1 MDDNLETQVCM
12 LESHMDGMIERAKKN
27 EEVLK
32 RFQDL
37 DMRLLSLNSLREL
50 VEHIHDDAKL
60 VFKLTSI
67 SLVLA
72 DGDGEIQR
80 FLAEDGFKFEDF
92 SSVILLS
99 DVALFKARLGLSPS
113 VLLGEAEQVLP
124 EAFWPSAIPMPKT
137 VAIIPLLRR
146 GVYLGCMV
154 FGSEDDVRFQLGM
167 ATYFLDRLGKVLSVC
182 MENTLNYEQ
191 LRRSSLFDTL
201 TGINNRL
208 FFEQRIDEELLRSI
222 RTGDSLSCLFIDIDW
237 FKKVN
242 DDYGHQVGDMALRH
256 VATELRKQLRSNDI
270 LARYGGEEFV
280 ALLPT
285 ASEQKGIEVAERMR
299 VAVEGSDIELMDGQI
314 LNVTVSIGVSTCVVD
329 KAGSLSP
336 IDRTVLI
343 GVADK
348 ALYKAKD
355 SGRNRVMSGGE
366 VSVSSVPVIS
376 AVASP

>member
-1 MDDNLETQVCM
+1 MDDSLETQVCM

-27 EEVLK
+27 EEMLK

-60 VFKLTSI
+60 VFKLTSV

-72 DGDGEIQR
+72 DASGEIQQ
-80 FLAEDGFKFEDF
+80 FLAEDGFKFDEF
-92 SSVILLS
+92 NSVILLS
-99 DVALFKARLGLSPS
+99 EVELFKAKLGLSPS
-113 VLLGEAEQVLP
+113 VMLGEAERILP
-124 EAFWPSAIPMPKT
+124 KEFWPSSVPMPTT
-137 VAIIPLLRR
+137 VAVIPLLRR
-146 GVYLGCMV
+146 GIYLGCMV
-154 FGSEDDVRFQLGM
+154 FGSEDQVRFQVDM
-167 ATYFLDRLGKVLSVC
+167 ATYFLDRLGRVLSVC

-201 TGINNRL
+201 TGINNRR

-222 RTGDSLSCLFIDIDW
+222 RTGDSLTCLFIDIDW

-242 DDYGHQVGDMALRH
+242 DNYGHQVGDTALRH
-256 VATELRKQLRSNDI
+256 VATVLREQLRSNDI

-285 ASEQKGIEVAERMR
+285 ASERKGIEVAERMR
-299 VAVEGSDIELMDGQI
+299 AAVANSLVKLLDEQELSI
-314 LNVTVSIGVSTCVVD
+314 TVSIGVSTCVVD
-329 KAGSLSP
+329 EVGVLSP

-343 GVADK
+343 GVADE
-348 ALYKAKD
+348 ALFRAKNA
-355 SGRNRVMSGGE
+355 GRNRVMSGGE
-366 VSVSSVPVIS
+366 VSSSSQRGVAAVSS
-376 AVASP
+376 A

>member
-1 MDDNLETQVCM
+1 MDDSLETQVCM
-12 LESHMDGMIERAKKN
+12 LESHMDGMIGRAQKN
-27 EEVLK
+27 EEMLK

-60 VFKLTSI
+60 VFKLTSL

-72 DGDGEIQR
+72 DESGEIQQ

-92 SSVILLS
+92 GSVMLLS
-99 DVALFKARLGLSPS
+99 EVALFKAKLGLSPS
-113 VLLGEAEQVLP
+113 VLLGEADQILP
-124 EAFWPSAIPMPKT
+124 KEFWPSAAATPKT

-222 RTGDSLSCLFIDIDW
+222 RTGDSLTCLFIDIDW

-242 DDYGHQVGDMALRH
+242 DTYGHQVGDMALRH
-256 VATELRKQLRSNDI
+256 VATELRQQLRSNDI

-285 ASEQKGIEVAERMR
+285 ASEKKGIEVAERMR
-299 VAVEGSDIELMDGQI
+299 LAVESSDIELMDGQV
-314 LNVTVSIGVSTCVVD
+314 LSVTVSIGVSTCVVD
-329 KAGSLSP
+329 KVGVLSP
-336 IDRTVLI
+336 IDKTVLI

-366 VSVSSVPVIS
+366 VSVSSGAVVS
-376 AVASP
+376 VVASL